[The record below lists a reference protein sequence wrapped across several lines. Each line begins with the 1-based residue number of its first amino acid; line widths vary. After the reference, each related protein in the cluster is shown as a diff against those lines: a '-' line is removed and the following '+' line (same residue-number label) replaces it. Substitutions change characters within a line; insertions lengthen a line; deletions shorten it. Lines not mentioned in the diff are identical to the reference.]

1 MLRLK
6 KYYKPYM
13 KFILPAILFVLVV
26 AWSDLQLPDYL
37 SNIVNVGIQQKG
49 VESGAPVV
57 LSESTYQRIG
67 ELYPDAQAQLQQ
79 YYELVSPGSPQ
90 SVTLATDFPKAA
102 EEAVYA
108 LKPLDDA
115 QKLVVEDL
123 ISKPM
128 VFIQS
133 VHMIQQDPERAKL
146 LLGENFP
153 LDPKLLSSGQDL
165 LSLLSMMPQAQR
177 ALLLDKV
184 NQHLTSLEG
193 TILHQLTVTAI
204 TSEYEAL
211 NADTGHFQTNYI
223 LRVGAQMLAV
233 SLLGLVASIV
243 VSYLASISAANIARD
258 LRSDIFRKV
267 TDFTNAEFESFS
279 TASLITRTT
288 NDVDQVRMAAFMLI
302 RMGVQ
307 APLIGGLGIVRALEK
322 SPGMWW
328 TIALIVGVLM
338 SVIIGLFMIVVPRF
352 QRIQTFIDRL
362 NLVMRENLSGIMVVR
377 AFNKQRYEEQR
388 FDVANK
394 DLTGNLLF
402 IGRALSF
409 LFPIMNL
416 IMMAGQVFIIWIGA
430 GIVAQSKMQ
439 VGDLIAFMQYAMQ
452 IMFSFMNLSM
462 LFVFIPRA
470 GVSANRIADV
480 LEKPVS
486 IKDPAVPVQFEQ
498 PVKGVVEFHDVDFR
512 YPDAEEDMLHDVS
525 FKAEPGKVTAI
536 IGSTG
541 SGKSTLINLL
551 PRFFDVSKGKITIDN
566 VDIRD
571 VPQAVL
577 RDQIGYAPQRGLLFS
592 GTVATNLLV
601 AKPDATEE
609 EMRDAV
615 TVAQAADFVLESEEG
630 LNMPIAQ
637 GGDNV
642 SGGQRQ
648 RLSIARAI
656 IKPRPVYIFDDSFSA
671 LDFKTDSALRRAL
684 RPRVADST
692 VLIITQRI
700 STAKNSDQIVVL
712 DNGRVVG
719 KGNHHD
725 LMTSCETYQEIAS
738 SQLSAEELA

>member
-13 KFILPAILFVLVV
+13 KFILPAIFFVLVV

-79 YYELVSPGSPQ
+79 YYKLVSPGSPQ

-128 VFIQS
+128 AFIQS

-177 ALLLDKV
+177 AQLLDKV

>member
-13 KFILPAILFVLVV
+13 KFILPAIFFVLVV

-128 VFIQS
+128 AFIQS

-177 ALLLDKV
+177 AQLLDKV

-267 TDFTNAEFESFS
+267 TDFSNAEFESFS

>member
-6 KYYKPYM
+6 KYYKPYL
-13 KFILPAILFVLVV
+13 KFILPAILFVLIV

-37 SNIVNVGIQQKG
+37 SNIVNIGIQQKG

-57 LSESTYQRIG
+57 LSESTFQRIG
-67 ELYPDAQAQLQQ
+67 ELYPDDQAQLQQ
-79 YYELVSPGSPQ
+79 YYELVSPGSAQ
-90 SVTLATDFPKAA
+90 SQSLAADFPKAA
-102 EEAVYA
+102 EEAVYS
-108 LKPLDDA
+108 LKPLDEA
-115 QKLVVEDL
+115 QKLAVEGL
-123 ISKPM
+123 VSKPL

-133 VHMIQQDPERAKL
+133 MHLIQQDPERAKQM
-146 LLGENFP
+146 LGENFP
-153 LDPKLLSSGQDL
+153 LDPALLSSGQDL
-165 LSLLSMMPQAQR
+165 LSMLSMMPQAQR
-177 ALLLDKV
+177 AQLLDKV
-184 NQHLTSLEG
+184 NEHLASLEG
-193 TILHQLTVTAI
+193 TILHQLTVSSI
-204 TSEYEAL
+204 ISEYSAL
-211 NADTGHFQTNYI
+211 GADTSHFQNNYI

-243 VSYLASISAANIARD
+243 VSYLGSLIAANIARD
-258 LRSDIFRKV
+258 LRSDVFRKV

-288 NDVDQVRMAAFMLI
+288 NDVDQVRMASFMLI

-328 TIALIVGVLM
+328 TIALVVGTLM
-338 SVIIGLFMIVVPRF
+338 SVIIGLFIVVVPRF
-352 QRIQTFIDRL
+352 KRIQGFIDRL

-394 DLTGNLLF
+394 DLTSNMLF
-402 IGRALSF
+402 IGRAMSF
-409 LFPIMNL
+409 MFPIMTL
-416 IMMAGQVFIIWIGA
+416 IMMAGQAFVIWIGA
-430 GIVAQSKMQ
+430 GIVAQSRMQ

-470 GVSANRIADV
+470 GVSAGRIADV

-486 IKDPAVPVQFEQ
+486 ITDPAQPLAFEQ

-525 FKAEPGKVTAI
+525 FRADPGKVTAI

-551 PRFFDVSKGKITIDN
+551 PRFFDVNKGKITIDN
-566 VDIRD
+566 IDIRD

-609 EMRDAV
+609 EMREAI
-615 TVAQAADFVLESEEG
+615 TIAQAADFVLTDKDG

-637 GGDNV
+637 GGDNI

-684 RPRVADST
+684 RPHVANST

-712 DNGRVVG
+712 DKGRVVG
-719 KGNHHD
+719 IGRHQD

>member
-6 KYYKPYM
+6 RYYKPYL

-37 SNIVNVGIQQKG
+37 SDIVNIGIQQQG
-49 VESGAPVV
+49 IESGAPVI
-57 LSESTYQRIG
+57 LSESTFQNIAD
-67 ELYPDAQAQLQQ
+67 LYPDEQAQLQQ
-79 YYELVSPGSPQ
+79 YYELVSPGSPT
-90 SVTLATDFPKAA
+90 SETLAADFPKAA

-108 LKPLDDA
+108 LKSLDEE
-115 QKLVVEDL
+115 QTLVVEDL
-123 ISKPM
+123 ISKPL

-133 VHMIQQDPERAKL
+133 MRLLQQDPERAKQV
-146 LLGENFP
+146 LGENFP
-153 LDPKLLSSGQDL
+153 LDPMLFSSGQDL
-165 LSLLSMMPQAQR
+165 LSVLSVMPQAQR
-177 ALLLDKV
+177 AQLLDKV
-184 NQHLTSLEG
+184 NQHLATLEG
-193 TILHQLTVTAI
+193 TILHQITVSAV
-204 TSEYEAL
+204 TSEYAALEA
-211 NADTGHFQTNYI
+211 NTGDFQTNYI

-233 SLLGLVASIV
+233 SLLGLVASVV
-243 VSYLASISAANIARD
+243 VSYLASLTAANIAKD
-258 LRSDIFRKV
+258 LRSDVFRKV

-288 NDVDQVRMAAFMLI
+288 NDVDQVRMASFMLI

-338 SVIIGLFMIVVPRF
+338 AVIIGLFMIVVPRF
-352 QRIQTFIDRL
+352 KRIQTFIDRL

-394 DLTGNLLF
+394 DLTSNMLF
-402 IGRALSF
+402 IGRAMSF
-409 LFPIMNL
+409 MFPIMNL
-416 IMMAGQVFIIWIGA
+416 VMMAGQVFIIWVGA
-430 GIVAQSKMQ
+430 GIVAQSNMQ
-439 VGDLIAFMQYAMQ
+439 VGNLIAFMQYAMQ

-470 GVSANRIADV
+470 GVSAGRIADV

-486 IKDPAVPVQFEQ
+486 ITDPAVPVAFEQ

-525 FKAEPGKVTAI
+525 FKAEPGKVTSI

-566 VDIRD
+566 IDIRD

-592 GTVATNLLV
+592 GTVATNLQV

-609 EMRDAV
+609 EMREAV
-615 TVAQAADFVLESEEG
+615 TIAQAADFVLNGEEG

-671 LDFKTDSALRRAL
+671 LDFKTDSALRQAL

-700 STAKNSDQIVVL
+700 STAKNSDQIIVL

>member
-67 ELYPDAQAQLQQ
+67 ELYPDEQAQLQQ
-79 YYELVSPGSPQ
+79 YYELVTPGSPQ

-177 ALLLDKV
+177 AQLLDKV

>member
-13 KFILPAILFVLVV
+13 KFILPAIFFVLVV

-128 VFIQS
+128 AFIQS

-177 ALLLDKV
+177 AQLLDKV

-267 TDFTNAEFESFS
+267 TDFSNAEFESFS

-394 DLTGNLLF
+394 DLTGNQLF

>member
-13 KFILPAILFVLVV
+13 KYILPAILFVLVV

>member
-79 YYELVSPGSPQ
+79 YYELVTPGSPQ

-128 VFIQS
+128 AFIQS

>member
-6 KYYKPYM
+6 KYYRPYI
-13 KFILPAILFVLVV
+13 KLILPAILFVLIV

-37 SNIVNVGIQQKG
+37 SDIVNIGIQQKG
-49 VESGAPVV
+49 VESGAPAV
-57 LSESTYQRIG
+57 LSTDTFQRIG
-67 ELYPDAQAQLQQ
+67 ELYPDEQAELQQ
-79 YYELVSPGSPQ
+79 YYKLVSPGSPQ
-90 SVTLATDFPKAA
+90 SETLAADFPKAA
-102 EEAVYA
+102 EEAVFA
-108 LKPLDDA
+108 LKPLDEE

-133 VHMIQQDPERAKL
+133 VRMIQQDPERATQM
-146 LLGENFP
+146 LGENFP
-153 LDPKLLSSGQDL
+153 LDPNMIGSGQDL

-177 ALLLDKV
+177 AQMLDQV
-184 NQHLTSLEG
+184 NQHLSSLEG
-193 TILHQLTVTAI
+193 TILHQITITAI
-204 TSEYEAL
+204 NSEYSAL
-211 NADTGHFQTNYI
+211 GADTGRFQTNYI
-223 LRVGAQMLAV
+223 LRIGAQMLAV
-233 SLLGLVASIV
+233 SLLSLVASLV
-243 VSYLASISAANIARD
+243 VSYLASISAANVARD
-258 LRSDIFRKV
+258 LRSDVFRKV

-288 NDVDQVRMAAFMLI
+288 NDVDQVRMASFMLI

-307 APLIGGLGIVRALEK
+307 APLIGVLGIVRALEK

-328 TIALIVGVLM
+328 TIALIVATLM
-338 SVIIGLFMIVVPRF
+338 TVIVTLFTIVVPRF
-352 QRIQTFIDRL
+352 KRIQTFIDKL

-377 AFNKQRYEEQR
+377 AFNKQRYEEDR

-394 DLTGNLLF
+394 DLTSNMLF
-402 IGRALSF
+402 IGRAMSF
-409 LFPIMNL
+409 MFPIMNL
-416 IMMAGQVFIIWIGA
+416 VMMAGQVFIIWVGA
-430 GIVAQSKMQ
+430 GIVAQSNMQ
-439 VGDLIAFMQYAMQ
+439 VGNLIAFMQYAMQ

-486 IKDPAVPVQFEQ
+486 ITDPAEPVAFEQ
-498 PVKGVVEFHDVDFR
+498 PVRGVVEFHDVDFR
-512 YPDAEEDMLHDVS
+512 YPDAEEDILHDVS
-525 FKAEPGKVTAI
+525 FTAEPGKVTAI

-551 PRFFDVSKGKITIDN
+551 PRFFDVTKGKITIDDI
-566 VDIRD
+566 DIRN
-571 VPQAVL
+571 VPQATL
-577 RDQIGYAPQRGLLFS
+577 REQIGYAPQKGLLFS
-592 GTVATNLLV
+592 GTVATNLQV

-609 EMRDAV
+609 EMREAV
-615 TVAQAADFVLESEEG
+615 TIAQAADFVLDGEDG

-656 IKPRPVYIFDDSFSA
+656 IKPRPIYIFDDSFSA

-684 RPRVADST
+684 KPRVAEST
-692 VLIITQRI
+692 VLIITQRV
-700 STAKNSDQIVVL
+700 STAKNSDQVIVL
-712 DNGRVVG
+712 DNGRAVG
-719 KGNHHD
+719 KGSHQY
-725 LMTSCETYQEIAS
+725 LMTNCPTYQEIAS

>member
-6 KYYKPYM
+6 KYYKPHM

-79 YYELVSPGSPQ
+79 YYELVTPGSPQ

-177 ALLLDKV
+177 AQLLDKV

-566 VDIRD
+566 IDIRD

-615 TVAQAADFVLESEEG
+615 TVAQAADFVLESEDG

-712 DNGRVVG
+712 DKGRVVG
-719 KGNHHD
+719 KGTHRD

>member
-1 MLRLK
+1 
-6 KYYKPYM
+6 M

-67 ELYPDAQAQLQQ
+67 ELYPDEQAQLQQ
-79 YYELVSPGSPQ
+79 YYELVTPGSPQ

-177 ALLLDKV
+177 AQLLDKV

-430 GIVAQSKMQ
+430 GIVAQSKIQ

>member
-6 KYYKPYM
+6 KYYLPYL

-37 SNIVNVGIQQKG
+37 SDIVNIGIQQKG

-57 LSESTYQRIG
+57 LSESTFQRIG
-67 ELYPDAQAQLQQ
+67 ELYPDEQAKLLQ
-79 YYELVSPGSPQ
+79 YYELVAPGSPQ
-90 SVTLATDFPKAA
+90 SQSLATDFPKAA

-108 LKPLDDA
+108 LKPLDET
-115 QKLVVEDL
+115 QKLIVEDL
-123 ISKPM
+123 ISKPL

-133 VHMIQQDPERAKL
+133 VRMIQQDPARAAQM
-146 LLGENFP
+146 LGENFP
-153 LDPKLLSSGQDL
+153 IDPNMISSGQDL
-165 LSLLSMMPQAQR
+165 LSVLSMMPQAQR
-177 ALLLDKV
+177 AQVLDQV
-184 NQHLTSLEG
+184 NQHLASLEG
-193 TILHQLTVTAI
+193 TILHQITISAI
-204 TSEYEAL
+204 TSEYSAL

-223 LRVGAQMLAV
+223 LRIGAQMLAV
-233 SLLGLVASIV
+233 SLTGLIASLV
-243 VSYLASISAANIARD
+243 VSYLASLSSANVARD
-258 LRSDIFRKV
+258 LRSGIFRKV

-288 NDVDQVRMAAFMLI
+288 NDVDQVRMASFMLI

-307 APLIGGLGIVRALEK
+307 APLIGVLGIVRALEK

-328 TIALIVGVLM
+328 TIALIVGTLM
-338 SVIIGLFMIVVPRF
+338 SVIIGLFIIVVPRF
-352 QRIQTFIDRL
+352 KRIQTFIDKL

-377 AFNKQRYEEQR
+377 AFNKQKYEEAR

-394 DLTGNLLF
+394 DLTSNMLF
-402 IGRALSF
+402 IGRAMSF
-409 LFPIMNL
+409 MFPIMNL

-486 IKDPAVPVQFEQ
+486 ITDPAQPVAFEQ
-498 PVKGVVEFHDVDFR
+498 PVRGVVEFHDVDFR
-512 YPDAEEDMLHDVS
+512 YPDAEEDILHDVS
-525 FKAEPGKVTAI
+525 FTAEPGKVTAI

-551 PRFFDVSKGKITIDN
+551 PRFFDVTKGKITIDDI
-566 VDIRD
+566 DIRD
-571 VPQAVL
+571 VPQATL
-577 RDQIGYAPQRGLLFS
+577 REQIGYAPQKGLLFS
-592 GTVATNLLV
+592 GTVATNLQV

-609 EMRDAV
+609 EMREAL
-615 TVAQAADFVLESEEG
+615 TIAQAADFVLDGEDG

-656 IKPRPVYIFDDSFSA
+656 IKPRPIYIFDDSFSA
-671 LDFKTDSALRRAL
+671 LDFKTDSALRSAL
-684 RPRVADST
+684 RPRVANST
-692 VLIITQRI
+692 FIIITQRV
-700 STAKNSDQIVVL
+700 STAKNSDQVIVL
-712 DNGRVVG
+712 DNGRAVG
-719 KGNHHD
+719 KGSHQY
-725 LMTSCETYQEIAS
+725 LMANCPTYQEIAS

>member
-67 ELYPDAQAQLQQ
+67 ELYPDEQAQLQQ
-79 YYELVSPGSPQ
+79 YYELVTPGSPQ

-177 ALLLDKV
+177 AQLLDKV

-738 SQLSAEELA
+738 SQLTAEELA

>member
-67 ELYPDAQAQLQQ
+67 ELYPDEQAQLQQ

-177 ALLLDKV
+177 AQLLDKV

>member
-13 KFILPAILFVLVV
+13 KFILPAIFFVLVV

-79 YYELVSPGSPQ
+79 YYELVTPGSPQ

-177 ALLLDKV
+177 AQLLDKV

>member
-13 KFILPAILFVLVV
+13 KFILPAIFFVLVV

-177 ALLLDKV
+177 AQLLDKV

-725 LMTSCETYQEIAS
+725 LMTSCGTYQEIAS

>member
-6 KYYKPYM
+6 KYYKPYL
-13 KFILPAILFVLVV
+13 KFILPAILFVLIV

-37 SNIVNVGIQQKG
+37 SDIVNIGIQQQG

-57 LSESTYQRIG
+57 LSESTFQSIG
-67 ELYPDAQAQLQQ
+67 DLYPDEQAKLQQ
-79 YYELVSPGSPQ
+79 YYELVAPGSPQ
-90 SVTLATDFPKAA
+90 SEALVADFPKAA
-102 EEAVYA
+102 EEAIYA
-108 LKPLDDA
+108 LKPLDEV
-115 QKLVVEDL
+115 QKLEVENL

-133 VHMIQQDPERAKL
+133 MRLIQQDPERAKQM
-146 LLGENFP
+146 LGENFP
-153 LDPKLLSSGQDL
+153 LDPSMISSGQDL

-177 ALLLDKV
+177 TQLLDKV
-184 NQHLTSLEG
+184 NQHLSSLEG
-193 TILHQLTVTAI
+193 TILHQLTVSAI
-204 TSEYEAL
+204 TNEYSAL
-211 NADTGHFQTNYI
+211 NADTGRFQTNYI
-223 LRVGAQMLAV
+223 LRVGAQMVVV

-243 VSYLASISAANIARD
+243 VSYLASLSSANVARD
-258 LRSDIFRKV
+258 LRSGVFRKV

-288 NDVDQVRMAAFMLI
+288 NDVEQVRMASFMLI

-307 APLIGGLGIVRALEK
+307 APLIGILGIVRALEK

-328 TIALIVGVLM
+328 TIALIVGTLM
-338 SVIIGLFMIVVPRF
+338 SVIIGLFIIVVPRF
-352 QRIQTFIDRL
+352 TRIQAFIDRL

-377 AFNKQRYEEQR
+377 AFNKQKYEEAR

-394 DLTGNLLF
+394 DLTSNMLF
-402 IGRALSF
+402 IGRAMSF
-409 LFPIMNL
+409 MFPIMNL
-416 IMMAGQVFIIWIGA
+416 VMMAGQVFIIWIGA

-486 IKDPAVPVQFEQ
+486 INDPAQ
-498 PVKGVVEFHDVDFR
+498 PVSFGQPVRGVVEFHDVDFR

-525 FKAEPGKVTAI
+525 FKAEPGQVTAI

-541 SGKSTLINLL
+541 CGKSTLINLL

-592 GTVATNLLV
+592 GTVATNLQV
-601 AKPDATEE
+601 AKPDATED
-609 EMRDAV
+609 EMRDAI
-615 TVAQAADFVLESEEG
+615 TVAQAADFVLDGEEG

-656 IKPRPVYIFDDSFSA
+656 VKPRPIYIFDDSFSA
-671 LDFKTDSALRRAL
+671 LDFKTDAALRRAL
-684 RPRVADST
+684 KPRIADST
-692 VLIITQRI
+692 VLIITQRV
-700 STAKNSDQIVVL
+700 STAKTSDQIIVL
-712 DNGRVVG
+712 DKGRVVG
-719 KGNHHD
+719 QGNHQE
-725 LMTSCETYQEIAS
+725 LLSSCCTYQEIAS

>member
-67 ELYPDAQAQLQQ
+67 ELYPDEQAQLQQ
-79 YYELVSPGSPQ
+79 YYELVTPGSPQ

>member
-6 KYYKPYM
+6 KFYKPYI
-13 KFILPAILFVLVV
+13 KLILPAILFVLVV

-37 SNIVNVGIQQKG
+37 SDIVNIGIQQQG

-57 LSESTYQRIG
+57 LSEATFQRIG
-67 ELYPDAQAQLQQ
+67 ELYPDEQAELQQ
-79 YYELVSPGSPQ
+79 YYELVSPGSAQ
-90 SVTLATDFPKAA
+90 SETLIVDFPKAA
-102 EEAVYA
+102 EEAIYA
-108 LKPLDDA
+108 LKPLDEA

-123 ISKPM
+123 VSKPM
-128 VFIQS
+128 VFLQS
-133 VHMIQQDPERAKL
+133 VRLIQQDPERAKQM
-146 LLGENFP
+146 LGENFP
-153 LDPKLLSSGQDL
+153 LDPNMISSGQDL

-177 ALLLDKV
+177 TQVLDQV
-184 NQHLTSLEG
+184 NQHLASLEG
-193 TILHQLTVTAI
+193 TILHQITVTAI
-204 TSEYEAL
+204 NSEYSAL
-211 NADTGHFQTNYI
+211 GADTGRFQTNYI
-223 LRVGAQMLAV
+223 IRIGLQMLAV

-243 VSYLASISAANIARD
+243 VSYLASLSAANIARD
-258 LRSDIFRKV
+258 LRSDVFRKV

-288 NDVDQVRMAAFMLI
+288 NDVDQVRMASFMLI

-352 QRIQTFIDRL
+352 KRIQTFIDRL

-394 DLTGNLLF
+394 DLTSNMLF
-402 IGRALSF
+402 IGRAMSF
-409 LFPIMNL
+409 MFPIMNFV
-416 IMMAGQVFIIWIGA
+416 MMAGQVFIIWIGA
-430 GIVAQSKMQ
+430 GIVAQSNMQ
-439 VGDLIAFMQYAMQ
+439 VGNLIAFMQYAMQ

-470 GVSANRIADV
+470 GVSAGRIADV

-486 IKDPAVPVQFEQ
+486 INDPAQPVAFEQ

-551 PRFFDVSKGKITIDN
+551 PRFFDVSKGKITIDGI
-566 VDIRD
+566 DIRD

-615 TVAQAADFVLESEEG
+615 TIAQAADFVFDSEDG

-656 IKPRPVYIFDDSFSA
+656 VKPRPVYIFDDSFSA
-671 LDFKTDSALRRAL
+671 LDFKTDAALRSALR
-684 RPRVADST
+684 PHVANST
-692 VLIITQRI
+692 FIIITQRV
-700 STAKNSDQIVVL
+700 STAKNSDQIIVL
-712 DNGRVVG
+712 DNGRVAG
-719 KGNHHD
+719 KGNHQD

>member
-6 KYYKPYM
+6 KYYKPYL
-13 KFILPAILFVLVV
+13 KFILPAILFVLIV

-37 SNIVNVGIQQKG
+37 SNIVNIGIQQKG
-49 VESGAPVV
+49 IESGAPVV
-57 LSESTYQRIG
+57 LSESTFQRIG
-67 ELYPDAQAQLQQ
+67 ELYPDEQAQLQQ
-79 YYELVSPGSPQ
+79 YYELISPGSPE
-90 SVTLATDFPKAA
+90 SVSLAADFPKAG

-108 LKPLDDA
+108 LKPLDEA

-128 VFIQS
+128 VFIQR
-133 VHMIQQDPERAKL
+133 VRMLQQDPESAKH

-153 LDPKLLSSGQDL
+153 LDPDVLSSGQDL
-165 LSLLSMMPQAQR
+165 LSLLSMMPQEQR
-177 ALLLDKV
+177 TQIINKV
-184 NQHLTSLEG
+184 NEHLTSLEG
-193 TILHQLTVTAI
+193 TILHQITITAI
-204 TSEYEAL
+204 TSEYSAL
-211 NADTGHFQTNYI
+211 NADMGHFQTAYI
-223 LRVGAQMLAV
+223 LRVGIRMLAV
-233 SLLGLVASIV
+233 SLLGLVASLA
-243 VSYLASISAANIARD
+243 VSCLASLSSANIAKD
-258 LRSDIFRKV
+258 LRSNVFRRV
-267 TDFTNAEFESFS
+267 TDFSNAEFEKFS

-288 NDVDQVRMAAFMLI
+288 NDVDQVRMATFMLI
-302 RMGVQ
+302 RMGIQ

-328 TIALIVGVLM
+328 TIALIVGTLM

-352 QRIQTFIDRL
+352 KRIQSFIDRL
-362 NLVMRENLSGIMVVR
+362 NLVMRENLSGMMVVR
-377 AFNKQRYEEQR
+377 AFNKQRYEEKR

-394 DLTGNLLF
+394 DLTANMLF
-402 IGRALSF
+402 IGRAMSF
-409 LFPIMNL
+409 MFPVMNL
-416 IMMAGQVFIIWIGA
+416 VMMAGQAFIIWIGA
-430 GIVAQSKMQ
+430 GIVAQSDMQ
-439 VGDLIAFMQYAMQ
+439 VGDLIAFMQYSMQ

-480 LEKPVS
+480 IETPLS
-486 IKDPAVPVQFEQ
+486 ITDPAHPVAFDQ

-512 YPDAEEDMLHDVS
+512 YPDAEEDILHDVS
-525 FKAEPGKVTAI
+525 FKAEPGQITSI

-551 PRFFDVSKGKITIDN
+551 PRFYDVSKGKITIDDI
-566 VDIRD
+566 DIRD

-592 GTVATNLLV
+592 GTVATNLQV

-609 EMRDAV
+609 EMREAISI
-615 TVAQAADFVLESEEG
+615 AQAADFVLDSEDG

-656 IKPRPVYIFDDSFSA
+656 VKPRPVYIFDDSFSA
-671 LDFKTDSALRRAL
+671 LDFKTDSALRQAL
-684 RPRVADST
+684 RPHIANST
-692 VLIITQRI
+692 ALIITQRI
-700 STAKNSDQIVVL
+700 STAKNSDQIIVL

-719 KGNHHD
+719 KGSHRD
-725 LMTSCETYQEIAS
+725 LMTNCPTYQEIAN

>member
-13 KFILPAILFVLVV
+13 KYILPAILFVLVV

-67 ELYPDAQAQLQQ
+67 KLYPDAQPQLQQ
-79 YYELVSPGSPQ
+79 YYELVTPGSPQ

-177 ALLLDKV
+177 AQLLDKV

>member
-13 KFILPAILFVLVV
+13 KFILPAIFFVLVV

-128 VFIQS
+128 AFIQS

-177 ALLLDKV
+177 AQLLDKV

-725 LMTSCETYQEIAS
+725 LMTSCGTYQEIAS

>member
-67 ELYPDAQAQLQQ
+67 ELYPDEQAQLQQ
-79 YYELVSPGSPQ
+79 YYELVTPGSPQ

-128 VFIQS
+128 AFIQS

-177 ALLLDKV
+177 AQLLDKV

-601 AKPDATEE
+601 AKPDATED

>member
-67 ELYPDAQAQLQQ
+67 ELYPDEQAQLQQ
-79 YYELVSPGSPQ
+79 YYELVTPGSPQ

-177 ALLLDKV
+177 AQLLDKV

-498 PVKGVVEFHDVDFR
+498 PVKGVVEFHDVEFR

>member
-13 KFILPAILFVLVV
+13 KYILPAILFVLVV

-67 ELYPDAQAQLQQ
+67 KLYPDAQAQLQQ
-79 YYELVSPGSPQ
+79 YYELVTPGSPQ

-177 ALLLDKV
+177 AQLLDKV

-498 PVKGVVEFHDVDFR
+498 PVKGVVEFQDVDFR

>member
-13 KFILPAILFVLVV
+13 KFILPAIFFVLVV

-128 VFIQS
+128 AFIQS

>member
-6 KYYKPYM
+6 RYYKPYI

-37 SNIVNVGIQQKG
+37 SDIVNIGIQQQG

-57 LSESTYQRIG
+57 LSESTFQNIA
-67 ELYPDAQAQLQQ
+67 ELYPDEQAQLQQ
-79 YYELVSPGSPQ
+79 YYELVAPGSPT
-90 SVTLATDFPKAA
+90 SEILAADFPKAA

-108 LKPLDDA
+108 LKPLDEE

-133 VHMIQQDPERAKL
+133 VRLIQQDPERARQM
-146 LLGENFP
+146 LGENFP
-153 LDPKLLSSGQDL
+153 LDPNMISSGQDL

-177 ALLLDKV
+177 AQVLENV
-184 NQHLTSLEG
+184 NQHLSSLEG
-193 TILHQLTVTAI
+193 TILHQITITAI
-204 TSEYEAL
+204 NSEYSAL
-211 NADTGHFQTNYI
+211 GADTGRFQTNYI
-223 LRVGAQMLAV
+223 LRIGAQMLAV
-233 SLLGLVASIV
+233 SLLGLVASLV
-243 VSYLASISAANIARD
+243 VSYLASLTAANIAKD
-258 LRSDIFRKV
+258 LRSDVFRKV

-288 NDVDQVRMAAFMLI
+288 NDVDQVRMASFMLI

-352 QRIQTFIDRL
+352 KRIQTFIDRL

-394 DLTGNLLF
+394 DLTSNMLF
-402 IGRALSF
+402 IGRAMSF
-409 LFPIMNL
+409 MFPIMNL
-416 IMMAGQVFIIWIGA
+416 VMMAGQVFIIWVGA
-430 GIVAQSKMQ
+430 GIVAQSNMQ
-439 VGDLIAFMQYAMQ
+439 VGNLIAFMQYAMQ

-470 GVSANRIADV
+470 GVSAGRIADV

-486 IKDPAVPVQFEQ
+486 IVDPAQ
-498 PVKGVVEFHDVDFR
+498 PVSFKQPVRGVLEFHDVDFR
-512 YPDAEEDMLHDVS
+512 YPDAEEDILHDVS
-525 FKAEPGKVTAI
+525 FKAEPGKVTSI

-541 SGKSTLINLL
+541 SGKSTMINLL
-551 PRFFDVSKGKITIDN
+551 PRFFDVNKGKITIDDI
-566 VDIRD
+566 DIRD
-571 VPQAVL
+571 VPQANL

-592 GTVATNLLV
+592 GTVATNLQV

-609 EMRDAV
+609 EMREAV
-615 TVAQAADFVLESEEG
+615 TIAQAADFVLNGEDG
-630 LNMPIAQ
+630 LNLPISQ

-656 IKPRPVYIFDDSFSA
+656 IKPRPIYIFDDSFSA

-684 RPRVADST
+684 RPHIANST
-692 VLIITQRI
+692 VLIITQRV
-700 STAKNSDQIVVL
+700 STAKNSDQIIVL

-719 KGNHHD
+719 KGNHQD
-725 LMTSCETYQEIAS
+725 LMTCCETYQEIAS